1 MYDKEMYE
9 RACLSPFLSF
19 LPPEIVDKELEDGFK
34 HNVRSIIVDPDQVD
48 RALELRKKYPGCT
61 TRLGIT
67 VGYPFG
73 GMTTKTKIR
82 QAMFAIEKG
91 LDEIDLGINI
101 NALLS
106 DDWDAVRADLK
117 AVKDAVAGRLDI
129 APVSWLVRL
138 PLEKIDKLC
147 ELYIELGY
155 DVLKTSAGLHFGA
168 MKVEHVD
175 YVYKHF
181 GDKLSIEVAGRC
193 RTRETAEAMREAG
206 ANYFH
211 MSQWRRI
218 CGGEM
223 DYAFDYEHK
232 TGAYSPYKDRT
243 NS

>member
-19 LPPEIVDKELEDGFK
+19 LPQDIVIKEIEDGFE

-48 RALELRKKYPGCT
+48 LALEIKRKYPEAE

-67 VGYPFG
+67 DGYPFG
-73 GMTTKTKIR
+73 GITTKSKIR
-82 QAMFAIEKG
+82 QAEFAISKG

-101 NALLS
+101 NALMS
-106 DDWDAVRADLK
+106 DDWATVREDLK
-117 AVKDAVAGRLDI
+117 AVIDVVNGRLNI

-138 PLEKIDKLC
+138 SLAQIDKLC
-147 ELYIELGY
+147 ELYIDLGITT
-155 DVLKTSAGLHFGA
+155 LKTSAGLHFGS

-175 YVYKHF
+175 YVYKHY

-193 RTRETAEAMREAG
+193 RTRETAEAMRNAG
-206 ANYFH
+206 ADYFH

-223 DYAFDYEHK
+223 DYAFDYATK
-232 TGAYSPYKDRT
+232 KGAYQQYKDR
-243 NS
+243 NA